1 MLNTSTIYNEPIK
14 ILSVQS
20 MGAEVS
26 ARAVPSPDSGA
37 YMSNVMIMS
46 DDGDESDG
54 VFIVLDKDD
63 AQELAGEIYHAF
75 KDHTYSDSK
84 WFKTTFIT
92 GVTTET
98 VVVIK
103 GSDECVLIT
112 FKDQCIK
119 IANDVAREFC
129 DYIIEACDQAS
140 AILQAN
146 KNLSKQMT
154 KLKDDMKAELVHSLY
169 FDILDE
175 MPKMYS
181 ASKETEVL
189 RIYEI
194 TARDKDDKDL
204 YSFLRIMHLTG
215 VPMIDYR
222 DRGGEFLS
230 CPFTYSDK
238 LIEKG
243 KNFVDR
249 KKSGLHSYVDDKI
262 ANKKS

>member
-46 DDGDESDG
+46 DNGDDSDG
-54 VFIVLDKDD
+54 VFIILDKDD
-63 AQELAGEIYHAF
+63 AQEIAGEIYHAF
-75 KDHTYSDSK
+75 KDHTYSDSR
-84 WFKTTFIT
+84 WYKTTFIS

-98 VVVIK
+98 IVGIK
-103 GSDECVLIT
+103 GSNECVMIT

-119 IANDVAREFC
+119 ITNDVARQFC

-154 KLKDDMKAELVHSLY
+154 KLKDDMKAEKVHSLY
-169 FDILDE
+169 FDVLDE
-175 MPKMYS
+175 MPKMYN
-181 ASKETEVL
+181 AKEGAEVL

-194 TARDKDDKDL
+194 TARDKDEKDL

-230 CPFTYSDK
+230 CPFTYSEK
-238 LIEKG
+238 LMAKG
-243 KNFVDR
+243 QNFVD
-249 KKSGLHSYVDDKI
+249 KKKTGLHSYVDEKI

>member
-1 MLNTSTIYNEPIK
+1 MRNTNTIYNEPIK

-20 MGAEVS
+20 SGSEIT

-46 DDGDESDG
+46 DDGSESGG
-54 VFIVLDKDD
+54 VFLILDKDD

-75 KDHTYSDSK
+75 KDHSFSESK
-84 WFKTTFIT
+84 WFKTTFIA

-98 VVVIK
+98 VVKIT
-103 GSDECVLIT
+103 GSDKHVTIA
-112 FKDQCIK
+112 FNGQSVK
-119 IANDVAREFC
+119 IENDAARQFC

-140 AILQAN
+140 GILQAN

-169 FDILDE
+169 FDVSDE
-175 MPKMYS
+175 MPKMY
-181 ASKETEVL
+181 AAEEDAEVL

-194 TARDKDDKDL
+194 TARDKDGKDL

-215 VPMIDYR
+215 VPMVDYR
-222 DRGGEFLS
+222 DRRGEFLS

-238 LIEKG
+238 LMEKG
-243 KNFVDR
+243 KKFVDR

-262 ANKKS
+262 ASKKS